1 MGRKHLGCSTMATE
15 SKLADFVAAQDVVYD
30 QVLSELKAGRKRT
43 HWIWFI
49 FPQMIGLG
57 FSAMSQRFGIASKS
71 EAKEYLKHDVLGP
84 RLRECTQLLLD
95 LPSRNIDDI
104 LGYPDDLK
112 FRSSMTLFAAVA
124 PEETIFEEALKKFF
138 AGKRDAATINCFR
151 IVRLRTSN
159 SRAFCFQIFDLPNQR
174 CRIVPTSDSFT
185 PNRRTRLEVT

>member
-1 MGRKHLGCSTMATE
+1 MGRKYLGCSTMATE

-57 FSAMSQRFGIASKS
+57 FSAMSQRFGIASKP

-95 LPSRNIDDI
+95 LPGRNIDDI

-112 FRSSMTLFAAVA
+112 FRSSMTLFAVVA

-138 AGKRDAATINCFR
+138 GGERDAATIK
-151 IVRLRTSN
+151 LLHDS
-159 SRAFCFQIFDLPNQR
+159 SAQNQ
-174 CRIVPTSDSFT
+174 
-185 PNRRTRLEVT
+185 

>member
-1 MGRKHLGCSTMATE
+1 MAAE
-15 SKLADFVAAQDVVYD
+15 SKLADFVAAQDAVYD
-30 QVLSELKAGRKRT
+30 QVISELKAGRKRT

-71 EAKEYLKHDVLGP
+71 EAKEYLRHVVLGP

-95 LPSRNIDDI
+95 LPSRNISDI

-124 PEETIFEEALKKFF
+124 PEETMFEEALKKFF
-138 AGKRDAATINCFR
+138 AGERDAATIK
-151 IVRLRTSN
+151 LLQN
-159 SRAFCFQIFDLPNQR
+159 SPAQR
-174 CRIVPTSDSFT
+174 Q
-185 PNRRTRLEVT
+185 

>member
-1 MGRKHLGCSTMATE
+1 MATE

-57 FSAMSQRFGIASKS
+57 VSAMSQRFGIASKS

-112 FRSSMTLFAAVA
+112 FLSSMTLFAVVA
-124 PEETIFEEALKKFF
+124 PGETIFE
-138 AGKRDAATINCFR
+138 KR
-151 IVRLRTSN
+151 
-159 SRAFCFQIFDLPNQR
+159 
-174 CRIVPTSDSFT
+174 
-185 PNRRTRLEVT
+185 

>member
-1 MGRKHLGCSTMATE
+1 MATE

-112 FRSSMTLFAAVA
+112 FRSSMTLFAVVA
-124 PEETIFEEALKKFF
+124 PQETIFDDALKKFF
-138 AGKRDAATINCFR
+138 AGERDAATIKL
-151 IVRLRTSN
+151 LRDS
-159 SRAFCFQIFDLPNQR
+159 SAQNQ
-174 CRIVPTSDSFT
+174 
-185 PNRRTRLEVT
+185 

>member
-1 MGRKHLGCSTMATE
+1 MGRKYLGCSTMATE

-138 AGKRDAATINCFR
+138 AGKRDAATIK
-151 IVRLRTSN
+151 LLQDS
-159 SRAFCFQIFDLPNQR
+159 SAQNQ
-174 CRIVPTSDSFT
+174 
-185 PNRRTRLEVT
+185 

>member
-15 SKLADFVAAQDVVYD
+15 SKLADFVAAQDVVYN

-112 FRSSMTLFAAVA
+112 FRSSMTLFAVVA
-124 PEETIFEEALKKFF
+124 PEETIFEQALKKFF
-138 AGKRDAATINCFR
+138 VGKRDAATIK
-151 IVRLRTSN
+151 LLQDS
-159 SRAFCFQIFDLPNQR
+159 SAQNQ
-174 CRIVPTSDSFT
+174 
-185 PNRRTRLEVT
+185 

>member
-1 MGRKHLGCSTMATE
+1 MGRKYLGCSTMATE

-30 QVLSELKAGRKRT
+30 QVLPELKAGRKQT

-57 FSAMSQRFGIASKS
+57 VSAMSQRFGIASKS

-112 FRSSMTLFAAVA
+112 FRSSMTLFAVVA
-124 PEETIFEEALKKFF
+124 PQETIFDDALK
-138 AGKRDAATINCFR
+138 
-151 IVRLRTSN
+151 
-159 SRAFCFQIFDLPNQR
+159 
-174 CRIVPTSDSFT
+174 
-185 PNRRTRLEVT
+185 

>member
-1 MGRKHLGCSTMATE
+1 MGRKYLGCSTMATE

-49 FPQMIGLG
+49 FPQLTGLG
-57 FSAMSQRFGIASKS
+57 FSAMSRKFGIESEA
-71 EAKEYLKHDVLGP
+71 EAKEYLKHNVLGA

-95 LPSRNIDDI
+95 LPSRNISDI

-112 FRSSMTLFAAVA
+112 FRSCMTLFSAAA

-138 AGKRDAATINCFR
+138 AGERDAATINL
-151 IVRLRTSN
+151 LRDAAAQS
-159 SRAFCFQIFDLPNQR
+159 
-174 CRIVPTSDSFT
+174 
-185 PNRRTRLEVT
+185 E